1 PPIQRIPTLLA
12 PKKNIPRAPFPP
24 PPPPQKNPKPPP
36 PAQILDFALGFG
48 PPLHVCGSL
57 MVNRL
62 HRRIGFGAAVGGL
75 IVGHALLEGFDAAG
89 NVTHHVRDLVA
100 ASEPPQDYGAD
111 DQPMPDAQ
119 GTHEILRPPDAYAY
133 SLIRGARGLG
143 ARGLYVPVEPETRRR
158 DRQKQ
163 ACEAMPSRRRQS

>member
-36 PAQILDFALGFG
+36 PAQILDFPLGFG

-100 ASEPPQDYGAD
+100 ASEHQQDYGAD

-133 SLIRGARGLG
+133 SFLRGARGLYMS
-143 ARGLYVPVEPETRRR
+143 RFEPETRRR